1 MVFELIQTLAGFI
14 SVGTAIAG
22 SLAAAAF
29 DLKTTEIPDEIPYVM
44 MGIAIVM
51 YVVEAF
57 ITGNYGPILQS
68 LFWGLILLGFGFLMY
83 YFGQWGGGDA
93 KLLSAIGFL
102 LPMTPSV
109 LGIKLQFPFPL
120 SYSFNLFLV
129 GAAYMIVYA
138 VAIALMNRKVI
149 EKFVDD
155 IKENKKVLVYGS
167 ALLFSSF
174 MILNYFLSSFFGI
187 AFDIIFILKN
197 SLFPLAATL
206 LLFAM
211 WKFAKAVE
219 EVGFR
224 KKIPVSKLKVGDVLV
239 ESKLWEGITEK
250 QLVKIKRSGKRSA
263 VVKEGVRFA
272 GAFPLTLVFTFIL
285 GDGIL
290 LLMKLFI

>member
-44 MGIAIVM
+44 MGVAIVM

-57 ITGNYGPILQS
+57 ITGNYSPILQS

-149 EKFVDD
+149 GKFLDD
-155 IKENKKVLVYGS
+155 IKENKKVLIYGS

-174 MILNYFLSSFFGI
+174 MVLNYFLSSFFGL
-187 AFDIIFILKN
+187 AFDMVFVLKN

-206 LLFAM
+206 LLFAL

-224 KKIPVSKLKVGDVLV
+224 KKMPISKLKVGDVPV
-239 ESKLWEGITEK
+239 DSKLWEGITEK
-250 QLVKIKRSGKRSA
+250 QLAKIKRSGKRYV

-272 GAFPLTLVFTFIL
+272 ELS
-285 GDGIL
+285 L
-290 LLMKLFI
+290 LPWYSHSSSATESCCS